1 MEPRGGAGHVEAR
14 ALHGARFRYFDFVMV
29 AFVVV
34 LLLSN
39 VIGAEKRSFVDL
51 PGIGPWPFGA
61 GILFFPIS
69 YVIDDV
75 LTEVY
80 GFARARRAIWAG
92 FAALLF
98 MAVMEWTVVHLP
110 VRRGWT
116 GQPAYERVFGSGWR
130 IILASMAAFF
140 VGDFLNSVVLAKMKI
155 WTKGKHLWTRTI
167 GSTIVGEGAD
177 SLIFYPLAFY
187 GMPDWPVAAL
197 GAVMLSQFVL
207 KVGWEVVLT
216 PVTYAVVGWLKRR
229 EGVDVYDVGTDFTP
243 FTARRLNRS
252 LAFNDGRS
260 RATRGSRMRSFRL
273 AIAAA
278 LLASAAAQATTVII
292 YRRADDPRS
301 IYRVFDTPGPDRVL
315 MCMAPPVDQRLHAKL
330 HLKRARYAAT
340 VSSSPSN
347 SRRPSVPPCAG
358 STTRS
363 GCGIRPSTLPASL
376 RIPAMSRAEPLT
388 SSR

>member
-1 MEPRGGAGHVEAR
+1 MKAEGEGLRHVEAR
-14 ALHGARFRYFDFVMV
+14 SLHGARFRYFDFVMV

-39 VIGAEKRSFVDL
+39 VVGAEKRSYLDL

-110 VRRGWT
+110 VAAGWT
-116 GQPAYERVFGSGWR
+116 GQAAYERVFGSGWR

-167 GSTIVGEGAD
+167 GSTVVGEGAD

-187 GMPDWPVAAL
+187 GLADWPVQILA
-197 GAVMLSQFVL
+197 AVMLSQFVL
-207 KVGWEVVLT
+207 KVSWEALLT
-216 PVTYAVVGWLKRR
+216 PVTYAVVGWLKKR

-243 FTARRLNRS
+243 FQIE
-252 LAFNDGRS
+252 D
-260 RATRGSRMRSFRL
+260 
-273 AIAAA
+273 
-278 LLASAAAQATTVII
+278 
-292 YRRADDPRS
+292 
-301 IYRVFDTPGPDRVL
+301 
-315 MCMAPPVDQRLHAKL
+315 
-330 HLKRARYAAT
+330 
-340 VSSSPSN
+340 
-347 SRRPSVPPCAG
+347 
-358 STTRS
+358 
-363 GCGIRPSTLPASL
+363 
-376 RIPAMSRAEPLT
+376 
-388 SSR
+388 

>member
-1 MEPRGGAGHVEAR
+1 MDAEGEGLRHVEAR
-14 ALHGARFRYFDFVMV
+14 TLHGARFRYFDFVMV

-39 VIGAEKRSFVDL
+39 VVGAEKRSYLNL

-98 MAVMEWTVVHLP
+98 MALMEQTVVHLP
-110 VRRGWT
+110 VAEGWT
-116 GQPAYERVFGSGWR
+116 GQAAYERVFGSGWR
-130 IILASMAAFF
+130 IIFASMAAFF

-155 WTKGKHLWTRTI
+155 WTNGKMLWTRTI

-187 GMPDWPVAAL
+187 GMADWPVSAL
-197 GAVMLSQFVL
+197 GAVMLSQFIL
-207 KVGWEVVLT
+207 KVGWEALLT
-216 PVTYAVVGWLKRR
+216 PVTYLVVGWLKRR

-243 FTARRLNRS
+243 F
-252 LAFNDGRS
+252 
-260 RATRGSRMRSFRL
+260 
-273 AIAAA
+273 
-278 LLASAAAQATTVII
+278 QV
-292 YRRADDPRS
+292 
-301 IYRVFDTPGPDRVL
+301 DT
-315 MCMAPPVDQRLHAKL
+315 
-330 HLKRARYAAT
+330 
-340 VSSSPSN
+340 
-347 SRRPSVPPCAG
+347 
-358 STTRS
+358 
-363 GCGIRPSTLPASL
+363 
-376 RIPAMSRAEPLT
+376 
-388 SSR
+388 

>member
-1 MEPRGGAGHVEAR
+1 MHGEGLRHVEAR
-14 ALHGARFRYFDFVMV
+14 AMHGARFRYFDFVMV

-39 VIGAEKRSFVDL
+39 VVGAEKRSFVNL

-98 MAVMEWTVVHLP
+98 MALMEQTVVHLP
-110 VRRGWT
+110 VAEGWT
-116 GQPAYERVFGSGWR
+116 GQAAYERVFGSGWR
-130 IILASMAAFF
+130 IILASMTAFF

-155 WTKGKHLWTRTI
+155 WTDGKYLWTRTI
-167 GSTIVGEGAD
+167 GSTIIGEGAD

-187 GMPDWPVAAL
+187 GMPDLPLAAL
-197 GAVMLSQFVL
+197 GAVMVSQFIL
-207 KVGWEVVLT
+207 KVSWEVILT

-243 FTARRLNRS
+243 FTADICAPLIRRSKREAESRGNR
-252 LAFNDGRS
+252 G
-260 RATRGSRMRSFRL
+260 
-273 AIAAA
+273 
-278 LLASAAAQATTVII
+278 
-292 YRRADDPRS
+292 
-301 IYRVFDTPGPDRVL
+301 
-315 MCMAPPVDQRLHAKL
+315 
-330 HLKRARYAAT
+330 
-340 VSSSPSN
+340 PSN
-347 SRRPSVPPCAG
+347 ARNAACDWSCAAGVGRRGAG
-358 STTRS
+358 DD
-363 GCGIRPSTLPASL
+363 
-376 RIPAMSRAEPLT
+376 
-388 SSR
+388 

>member
-1 MEPRGGAGHVEAR
+1 MDGAGLRHVEAR
-14 ALHGARFRYFDFVMV
+14 AMHGARFRYFDFVMV

-39 VIGAEKRSFVDL
+39 VIGAEKRSFVNL
-51 PGIGPWPFGA
+51 PGVGPWPFGA

-98 MAVMEWTVVHLP
+98 MALMEQIVVHLP
-110 VRRGWT
+110 VAEGWT

-130 IILASMAAFF
+130 IILASMTAFF

-155 WTKGKHLWTRTI
+155 WTKGKMLWTRTI

-187 GMPDWPVAAL
+187 GMPDWPLGAL
-197 GAVMLSQFVL
+197 GAVMLSQFIL
-207 KVGWEVVLT
+207 KVSWEVILT

-243 FTARRLNRS
+243 F
-252 LAFNDGRS
+252 
-260 RATRGSRMRSFRL
+260 ATD
-273 AIAAA
+273 
-278 LLASAAAQATTVII
+278 V
-292 YRRADDPRS
+292 
-301 IYRVFDTPGPDRVL
+301 
-315 MCMAPPVDQRLHAKL
+315 
-330 HLKRARYAAT
+330 
-340 VSSSPSN
+340 
-347 SRRPSVPPCAG
+347 
-358 STTRS
+358 
-363 GCGIRPSTLPASL
+363 
-376 RIPAMSRAEPLT
+376 
-388 SSR
+388 